1 MVHPAPIWEWGVL
14 SPSNSLSVVGGP
26 CTQLVVH
33 VHGDLAMGRCLGS
46 TGSPPASSEKED
58 NSMSSSVLLV
68 SSRDP
73 RWHLGLQRVVRGGG
87 LEEGASAGP
96 APTGT
101 SMSCH
106 PGHHAGAAS
115 QASFFQ
121 SKVES
126 DCGGLILQ
134 GPRGLL
140 RRRGVALST
149 SPWRLGIC
157 AGTYVPCS
165 GYGLGQL

>member
-46 TGSPPASSEKED
+46 SGSPPASSEKED

-73 RWHLGLQRVVRGGG
+73 RWHLGLQRVVRG
-87 LEEGASAGP
+87 AVWRK
-96 APTGT
+96 AP
-101 SMSCH
+101 
-106 PGHHAGAAS
+106 
-115 QASFFQ
+115 
-121 SKVES
+121 
-126 DCGGLILQ
+126 LL
-134 GPRGLL
+134 GLL
-140 RRRGVALST
+140 PLAH
-149 SPWRLGIC
+149 
-157 AGTYVPCS
+157 PCHVIQAIMQ
-165 GYGLGQL
+165 GQPARPPSSKARWSLTAEA